1 MRKWYNDVTKYEM
14 RLIMQD
20 KEVRCIYCNR
30 STKDGIKINESHIIP
45 DAIVNKN
52 ITYKN
57 VCSEKHNSD
66 FGTTF
71 ESDVIEKMKLLTHFL
86 GIYNKDKIIQP
97 YSSHLKINGIRVE
110 KKKFN
115 QTKGILDNPVSVK
128 ENGIKSVLR
137 KITQEQIDKYS
148 DRIEI
153 FDQLEV
159 YEEFD
164 FNEIISMLYS
174 RSMLRLVAKIGYEWY
189 CKVNQINGFHK
200 EFEQIVKY
208 IVETDYEG
216 EELVSIVNDR
226 TFQNELHK
234 NFDNGAY
241 VLWIDYS
248 QQEKTFYTMFC
259 FLGLVL
265 YKVKIK
271 TTPILIWSPLKARE
285 ITYIRRDGNES
296 KTKIYF
302 NNFDKMFYSIEPEIA
317 VANQKKEIMEQL
329 KDIVTK
335 FAISIKGLKPFV
347 EELKKYDLT
356 SRHKVCE
363 RLQLVTDRMI
373 QAVLVLEI
381 LGKKKDEYNYEQ
393 DFIMNTNNLIPTE
406 NQEYALEQ
414 GSRLEFL
421 KMLLEQETILDNI
434 KEGIAV
440 YDKVY
445 EREIKNN

>member
-1 MRKWYNDVTKYEM
+1 
-14 RLIMQD
+14 MQN
-20 KEVRCIYCNR
+20 KEIRCIYCNR
-30 STKDGIKINESHIIP
+30 SEKDGIQINESHIIS
-45 DAIVNKN
+45 DALVNKN
-52 ITYKN
+52 VIYKN
-57 VCSEKHNSD
+57 VCSEEHNSE
-66 FGTTF
+66 FGKTF

-86 GIYNKDKIIQP
+86 GICNKDRIIQP
-97 YSSHLKINGIRVE
+97 YHSHLKVNGIRIE
-110 KKKFN
+110 KKRFY
-115 QTKGILDNPVSVK
+115 QTKGILDNQVSVT
-128 ENGIKSVLR
+128 ENGTKSVLG
-137 KITQEQIDKYS
+137 KLTQEQIDKYS
-148 DRIEI
+148 DRIEF
-153 FDQLEV
+153 FDKLEV

-200 EFEQIVKY
+200 EFQQIVKY
-208 IVETDYEG
+208 IVEKDYDG

-226 TFQNELHK
+226 TFEDELHK
-234 NFDNGAY
+234 SFDNGAY

-248 QQEKTFYTMFC
+248 QKEKTFYTMFC

-271 TTPILIWSPLKARE
+271 TTPILICSPLKARE

-296 KTKIYF
+296 TTKIYF
-302 NNFDKMFYSIEPEIA
+302 NNFDKMFYSIEPEKA

-347 EELKKYDLT
+347 EELKRYDLT
-356 SRHKVCE
+356 SRQKVCE

-381 LGKKKDEYNYEQ
+381 LGKKKDEYDYEQ
-393 DFIMNTNNLIPTE
+393 DFIRNTNSLIPTE
-406 NQEYALEQ
+406 NQEYALKQ

-421 KMLLEQETILDNI
+421 KMLLEQEIILDHI
-434 KEGIAV
+434 KDGIAV

-445 EREIKNN
+445 DSEIKNN